1 MRYFIIR
8 IYRQGKA
15 PRNTMIGVVEDA
27 AGRQRPFHDTEEL
40 LDLLHSGDRAAAQDE
55 TAGVPD
61 SVEKR

>member
-1 MRYFIIR
+1 
-8 IYRQGKA
+8 
-15 PRNTMIGVVEDA
+15 MIGVVEDA